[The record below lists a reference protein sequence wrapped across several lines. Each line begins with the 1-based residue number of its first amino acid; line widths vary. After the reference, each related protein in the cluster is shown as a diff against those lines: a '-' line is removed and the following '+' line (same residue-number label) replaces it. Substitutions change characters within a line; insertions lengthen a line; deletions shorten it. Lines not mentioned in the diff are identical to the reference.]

1 MTRRELDQADLAR
14 RGITE
19 SELARQLGCFARPL
33 AWVRLEQPCRPG
45 DGIRQLRP
53 DEVARCERAFDAAR
67 LDGRCMTFVPASGAA
82 SRMFSGLNRAR
93 ARVRPMTRDGLA
105 QAARAGDADASD
117 ALFFG
122 ANVERFA
129 FFPAL
134 AAAMQD
140 AGFDARALAAAGRY
154 DQLVDYLVGD
164 VGLGYAARP
173 KGLLAF
179 HVSDSGSR
187 TALQAH
193 LVEAAAYLQDTS
205 GVCRLH
211 LTVSADH
218 LSQFEVEVA
227 ATRRDLETRLGVRF
241 DLDLSVQGAST
252 DTVAVDLDN
261 AALRDGEGKLVF
273 RPGGHGA
280 LLENLNHLD
289 GDVVFI
295 KNIDNVAPEHMNG
308 PSVHWKRVLGGCL
321 VAAQQEV
328 RRHLT
333 ALHAETGEAAV
344 VDALAFLRDTCGA
357 EPGPLLASSLPARR
371 TFAIE
376 HLDRPIRVCG
386 MVPNQGQPG
395 GGPFWVRGD
404 AGGREPQIVETAEV
418 DADAPEQMALLAAA
432 THFNPVDLVCG
443 LRNWRD
449 EPFDLRRF
457 ENADRVFISDKPYEG
472 RRVRALEHPGLWNGG
487 MAGWLSLFVE
497 VPPETFSPVKTVN
510 DLLRQEHRPE
520 AGPGG

>member
-1 MTRRELDQADLAR
+1 
-14 RGITE
+14 
-19 SELARQLGCFARPL
+19 
-33 AWVRLEQPCRPG
+33 
-45 DGIRQLRP
+45 
-53 DEVARCERAFDAAR
+53 
-67 LDGRCMTFVPASGAA
+67 
-82 SRMFSGLNRAR
+82 
-93 ARVRPMTRDGLA
+93 MTRDGLA
-105 QAARAGDADASD
+105 QAAEAGDADARD
-117 ALFFG
+117 ARFFG
-122 ANVERFA
+122 ENVERFA

-140 AGFDARALAAAGRY
+140 AGLDARALAAAGRY

-179 HVSDSGSR
+179 HVCGTGSR

-205 GVCRLH
+205 RVCRLH

-218 LSQFEVEVA
+218 LSQFEAEVA
-227 ATRRDLETRLGVRF
+227 ATRRDLETSLGVRF
-241 DLDLSVQGAST
+241 DLDLSIQGAGT

-261 AALRDGEGKLVF
+261 AALRDGEDKLVF

-308 PSVHWKRVLGGCL
+308 PTVHWKRVLGGCL
-321 VAAQQEV
+321 VTVQQEV
-328 RRHLT
+328 RRHLM
-333 ALHAETGEAAV
+333 ALHGETGEAAV

-357 EPGPLLASSLPARR
+357 EPGPLLGGSLPARR

-386 MVPNQGQPG
+386 MVPNQGEPG

-404 AGGREPQIVETAEV
+404 AGGLQPQIVETAEV
-418 DADAPEQMALLAAA
+418 DAEAPEQMALLAAA

-457 ENADRVFISDKPYEG
+457 EHADRVFISEKSYEG

-510 DLLRQEHRPE
+510 DLLRQEHQP
-520 AGPGG
+520 AGGSGSTRRDGRSPSRWPA